1 MLEAMER
8 TKILIMG
15 AAGRDF
21 HDFLVAFRD
30 DPTIEVVAFT
40 ATQIPNIHGRRF
52 PAALAGPHYPSGIPI
67 HEQSELEKLVAD
79 HGIDEV
85 VFSYSDVE
93 HAEVM
98 HQASRVLASGA
109 GFRLVAPKT
118 TMLRSSKPV
127 VSVCAVRTGVGKS
140 PTTRRVAGML
150 RDAGLKVAVLRHP
163 MPYGDL
169 TAQAVQRFA
178 TLQDLTT
185 HDCTIEEMEEYE
197 PHILAGHVVFAGVDY
212 ASILRAAEKE
222 ADVIL
227 WDGGNNDFPFIKS
240 DLEIAL
246 VDPHRP
252 GDETRFHP
260 GETNLLRADVIIVT
274 KVDSAEPANVEAV
287 CAAAR
292 AKNPRAM
299 LVQTNMTLNVE
310 RGDLLEG
317 ASVLVVEDGPTT
329 THGGMGY
336 GAGVVAARRQGAKQ
350 MIDPRPF
357 AIGSLRGVFEQY
369 PHLGGV
375 LPAMGYG
382 SAQVRDLEASIAAAD
397 ADAVVIATP
406 VDLRRL
412 MKIDKPCVRVTY
424 QLGDRGSPTLAD
436 ALGPFITRAKAGVKG

>member
-1 MLEAMER
+1 MERR

-30 DPTIEVVAFT
+30 DPTTEVVAFT
-40 ATQIPNIHGRRF
+40 ATQIPNIDGRRL
-52 PAALAGPHYPSGIPI
+52 PAALAGPRYPNGIPI
-67 HEQSELEKLVAD
+67 HDQSELERLVAD
-79 HGIDEV
+79 HGVDDV

-93 HAEVM
+93 HVEVM

-109 GFRLVAPKT
+109 GFRLMGPKT
-118 TMLRSSKPV
+118 TMLRSTKPV

-140 PTTRRVAGML
+140 PTTRRVAGTL
-150 RDAGLKVAVLRHP
+150 RDAGLKVAVIRHP

-178 TLQDLTT
+178 TLEDLKA

-212 ASILRAAEKE
+212 AAILRAAEAE
-222 ADVIL
+222 ADVVL
-227 WDGGNNDFPFIKS
+227 WDGGNNDFSFVKP

-246 VDPHRP
+246 VDPHRA

-274 KVDSAEPANVEAV
+274 KVDSADPADVEAV
-287 CAAAR
+287 CATAR
-292 AKNPRAM
+292 AKNPKAM
-299 LVQTNMTLNVE
+299 LVKTEMTINVD
-310 RGDLLEG
+310 RGDLFEG
-317 ASVLVVEDGPTT
+317 ARVLVIEDGPTT

-336 GAGVVAARRQGAKQ
+336 GAGAVAARRQGAKQ
-350 MIDPRPF
+350 LIDPRPF
-357 AIGSLRGVFEQY
+357 AMGSLRAVFEQY
-369 PHLGGV
+369 PHLDGV

-412 MKIDKPCVRVTY
+412 MKIEKPCIRVTY
-424 QLGDRGSPTLAD
+424 QLGDKGSPTLDD
-436 ALGPFITRAKAGVKG
+436 ALSGFIARARSAARAG